1 MLLSLLIIGL
11 ASLSRLFIDSATEL
25 IVSAILAGIG
35 IALIVLLGLGVV
47 QRDERGGFVVV
58 AAPGVAR
65 QFVGLGV
72 TGVEQG
78 LHGAVEGFNGGGGG
92 RNVGNG
98 VGEHGL
104 HAVALKPRDYADR
117 AAHDEALF
125 SAVADVQPDLIV
137 CAGYLRIISD
147 ATVRRFEDRMINLH
161 PSLLPRHPGLDT
173 HARVL
178 AAGETEHGASVH
190 AVIPALDAGPV
201 LAQVRLDVAA
211 GDTADDLARRLSP
224 REHALLVACTAAIAG
239 GRARLAGGLWLF
251 DGQVLDQ
258 PLRLD
263 NHDQLQRETAHA

>member
-1 MLLSLLIIGL
+1 MPGFRIAVL
-11 ASLSRLFIDSATEL
+11 ASGRGSNLQALLRAIDASQLPAR
-25 IVSAILAGIG
+25 IVGVFSDKPKSGAIA
-35 IALIVLLGLGVV
+35 IA
-47 QRDERGGFVVV
+47 R
-58 AAPGVAR
+58 
-65 QFVGLGV
+65 
-72 TGVEQG
+72 
-78 LHGAVEGFNGGGGG
+78 
-92 RNVGNG
+92 
-98 VGEHGL
+98 EHGL

-178 AAGETEHGASVH
+178 AAGEAEHGASVH

-239 GRARLAGGLWLF
+239 GRARLTGGRWSF
-251 DGQVLDQ
+251 DGETLMQ
-258 PLRLD
+258 PLQLD
-263 NHDQLQRETAHA
+263 ANDQLQRETAHA